1 MSVIAKRLLAL
12 ISFVAVFAFAF
23 AGASLAAGCSGQN
36 SDENNPMVV
45 TETVNGTVKVTTTG
59 P

>member
-1 MSVIAKRLLAL
+1 VAKRL
-12 ISFVAVFAFAF
+12 VACVSVLLVVGVGGF
-23 AGASLAAGCSGQN
+23 LLAGCSGQN

>member
-1 MSVIAKRLLAL
+1 
-12 ISFVAVFAFAF
+12 VFALGVGGAF
-23 AGASLAAGCSGQN
+23 LAGCSPQN
-36 SDENNPMVV
+36 SDENNPMIV

>member
-1 MSVIAKRLLAL
+1 MVARRLVAC
-12 ISFVAVFAFAF
+12 VAVFLLLGVGGF
-23 AGASLAAGCSGQN
+23 LLAGCSGQN

>member
-1 MSVIAKRLLAL
+1 VAKPLLVC
-12 ISFVAVFAFAF
+12 VAVLLLLGVGGF
-23 AGASLAAGCSGQN
+23 LLAGCSGQN
-36 SDENNPMVV
+36 SDENSPMVV